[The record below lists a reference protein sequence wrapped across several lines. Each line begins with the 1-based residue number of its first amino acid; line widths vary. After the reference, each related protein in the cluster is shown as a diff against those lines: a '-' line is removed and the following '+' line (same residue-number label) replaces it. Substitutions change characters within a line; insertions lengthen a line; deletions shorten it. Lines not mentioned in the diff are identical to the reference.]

1 MAYQHREVVLTIAFY
16 LCNRSST
23 VAVALLSQP
32 FQEHL
37 GEVHVA
43 FLIRPICTLVGMPGL
58 SNPFFQ
64 VSKDPLTAENAAS
77 FYPIKIASGFDVPQ
91 PCVIKYF
98 NHRRHLITTTF
109 NRSNA
114 IWIQ

>member
-1 MAYQHREVVLTIAFY
+1 MACEHRDVVLTIALH

-37 GEVHVA
+37 GEVHVT
-43 FLIRPICTLVGMPGL
+43 FVIRPSRTLVGMPSL

-64 VSKDPLTAENAAS
+64 VSKDPLTAENTAS
-77 FYPIKIASGFDVPQ
+77 FYPIKIASGFDMPQ
-91 PCVIKYF
+91 PCVTKYF